1 MDGTDAPLQVSDGVG
16 VGVGA
21 GVGVDDPTTSTLSFD
36 GALAPQA
43 FFARMRT

>member
-16 VGVGA
+16 VGVG
-21 GVGVDDPTTSTLSFD
+21 VGVDDATTRTLSFD
-36 GALAPQA
+36 GALVPHA